1 MLGRSRRPTVRKDRA
16 VRRRASRILGDAAG
30 SHGSQRVHVARH
42 GRRARL
48 PPRCRRARPRTAGDR
63 SLRSARL
70 GHEHCRGCD
79 GDRCGDGSKRG
90 APPQRW
96 SWENRPHERVQL
108 RAVKRPRSSAGPA
121 KRACKLG
128 CDRRPGRPSHRML
141 HAPRSRDEEWV
152 LVSDVPRGR
161 RATCAGLW
169 ARRRCDLRAV
179 PVHAGV
185 LPGVGGGQHL
195 CRDEQ
200 RSGEALGRVRPSLE
214 VVRRRVTLW
223 LRTAPLAR
231 SCRSVDDV
239 SLLVFHQLTPIP
251 RVRYH
256 AMISTVVNCVQMI

>member
-1 MLGRSRRPTVRKDRA
+1 MS
-16 VRRRASRILGDAAG
+16 RRASRILGDAAG
-30 SHGSQRVHVARH
+30 SHGSQRVHVAQH
-42 GRRARL
+42 DRARL
-48 PPRCRRARPRTAGDR
+48 PPRRRRERPRTAGDR
-63 SLRSARL
+63 SLRSARP

-79 GDRCGDGSKRG
+79 GDRRGDGSNRG
-90 APPQRW
+90 APPQRR
-96 SWENRPHERVQL
+96 SWEPRPHKRVQL

-128 CDRRPGRPSHRML
+128 GDRRPGPSHWVL
-141 HAPRSRDEEWV
+141 HAPRSRYEERV

-161 RATCAGLW
+161 RATRAGLW
-169 ARRRCDLRAV
+169 ARRRRDLRAV

-185 LPGVGGGQHL
+185 LPGIRGGQHL
-195 CRDEQ
+195 RRDEQ
-200 RSGEALGRVRPSLE
+200 RSRKALGRVRPSLD
-214 VVRRRVTLW
+214 VIRRRVTLW
-223 LRTAPLAR
+223 LRAAPLAR